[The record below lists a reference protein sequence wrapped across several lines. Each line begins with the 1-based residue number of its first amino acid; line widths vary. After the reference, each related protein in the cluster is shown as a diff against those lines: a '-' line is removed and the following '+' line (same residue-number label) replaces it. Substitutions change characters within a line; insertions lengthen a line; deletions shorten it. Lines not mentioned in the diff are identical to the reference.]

1 VERLRRKGDI
11 QRVFREGRRFLLPW
25 AVIHARRRDPEE
37 HIPALTRVTVIAGRR
52 FPTAV
57 VRNRAKRI
65 LREACRAALGHVQT
79 PWDVLLVAR
88 PEVLG
93 APYSERVPAIAD
105 ALRQAGVIPEKAA
118 APL

>member
-1 VERLRRKGDI
+1 MERLRRKGDI

-25 AVIHARRRDPEE
+25 AVIHARQRHPDE
-37 HIPALTRVTVIAGRR
+37 HIPAVTRVTAIAGRR

-57 VRNRAKRI
+57 ARNRAKRI
-65 LREACRAALGHVQT
+65 LREACRAALSHIQT

-93 APYSERVPAIAD
+93 VPYSERVPAIAD
-105 ALRQAGVIPEKAA
+105 ALRQAEVIPERVA